1 MEAIGL
7 GIHGLGQGQRSCLQI
22 RLVFNTPSLHLH
34 SLLHLELKHQGA
46 RMFLPMD
53 SHDPYI
59 EKDLH
64 HALFKWNGLSSPT
77 SDFHSIP
84 MLTQGDPSSTKP
96 FRIGRP
102 KDNCQH
108 EWRTTSGPWHVCP
121 CIHSPSMHPTR
132 VCPSNSSLDHPSHWG
147 RMGRTWKHTNGQ
159 PTRMDKTDGE
169 AMSKAE
175 AIEACAEEQRAS
187 RPHRCEEKERNKGA
201 KTRADGSVVDRRLQ
215 WN

>member
-1 MEAIGL
+1 MLVPTKTAGFQ
-7 GIHGLGQGQRSCLQI
+7 HTRSTFAFI
-22 RLVFNTPSLHLH
+22 FAPRDAAP
-34 SLLHLELKHQGA
+34 GA
-46 RMFLPMD
+46 RMVLPMD
-53 SHDPYI
+53 SHNPSM
-59 EKDLH
+59 EKH
-64 HALFKWNGLSSPT
+64 VHSALSNGTACLPLLLI
-77 SDFHSIP
+77 SIRFP
-84 MLTQGDPSSTKP
+84 CRALGDPSSTKP
-96 FRIGRP
+96 FKIGRP

-108 EWRTTSGPWHVCP
+108 GWRTTTGPWHVCP
-121 CIHSPSMHPTR
+121 CIYPPSMHPTR
-132 VCPSNSSLDHPSHWG
+132 VCPSNPSLDHLSHWG

-201 KTRADGSVVDRRLQ
+201 KTRADGRVVDRRLQ